1 MFAAGRLVERE
12 GRFVRGPRVTNTTFG
27 VFFFVGRCVEIENT
41 TGSVEKSRWNRKKM
55 YKKTMSKMDFVLVV
69 QVGVEGT
76 GCLAA
81 IRKSL
86 LNTNLVLISFFLAG
100 SSNYR

>member
-1 MFAAGRLVERE
+1 
-12 GRFVRGPRVTNTTFG
+12 
-27 VFFFVGRCVEIENT
+27 
-41 TGSVEKSRWNRKKM
+41 
-55 YKKTMSKMDFVLVV
+55 MSKMDFVLVV

-86 LNTNLVLISFFLAG
+86 LNTNLVLISLF
-100 SSNYR
+100 